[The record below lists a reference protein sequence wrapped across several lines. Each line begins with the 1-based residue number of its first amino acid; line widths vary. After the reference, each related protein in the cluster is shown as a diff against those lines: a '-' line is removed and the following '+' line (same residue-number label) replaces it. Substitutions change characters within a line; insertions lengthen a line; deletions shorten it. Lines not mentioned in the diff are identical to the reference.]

1 MAWKIWLL
9 AAGLALCWE
18 FARSISRRRR
28 VGLAIVALALFA
40 VQVALQGA
48 VWTLYPAYAVVL
60 LGAAVLLLRPQGT
73 LPGIAGKLAWVGALV
88 LVCFSGFLA
97 YALPVPVVPFP
108 KGPHAVGTVTWQFDD
123 ASRKD
128 PYAPTPDQPRKIMLQ
143 AWYPADIDVANAK
156 APAAWSKD
164 IKVFGPA
171 IAQKFH
177 LPTFLFDHLTGVKSN
192 SVENAPLKK
201 EGSPWPV
208 VVYSHGW
215 TGFRT
220 IALDE
225 VEALASQGYVVF
237 APDHIY
243 GALATVLKDGTPVL
257 NNPKA
262 MPPDTPRDAKRQAGI
277 ELLVDTYAG
286 DLRFVLDTVEKMQ
299 AGAVET
305 PFKGALDLAKLG
317 VFGHSTGGGAIYE
330 LAATD
335 PRVKCAFG
343 LDTWTEPIS
352 QDVRD
357 KPLTV
362 PFFSLRSAQWALNH
376 DEKARILAD
385 LLAKAKGPVYDQ
397 YLADSKH
404 GDFTLMPILS
414 PFAGTLGMTG
424 PINGERALEIGD
436 AYLVAFFEQ
445 YLRGKESPLLKPGS
459 GTYAEVKSLDG
470 GVGTTAAAK

>member
-1 MAWKIWLL
+1 MTMWKIWLF

-18 FARSISRRRR
+18 FARSRSRTRR
-28 VGLAIVALALFA
+28 VGLALVALALLA
-40 VQVALQGA
+40 AQVALDGA
-48 VWTLYPAYAVVL
+48 VWTLSPLYAVVA
-60 LGAAVLLLRPQGT
+60 LGAALLLLRKEGT
-73 LPGIAGKLAWVGALV
+73 LPGISGKLAWAGAV
-88 LVCFSGFLA
+88 ILVCLSGFLA
-97 YALPVPVVPFP
+97 YALPVPTLPYP
-108 KGPHAVGTVTWQFDD
+108 KGPYAVGTVTWEFDD
-123 ASRKD
+123 ATRKD

-143 AWYPADIDVANAK
+143 AWYPATLTGNEK
-156 APAAWSKD
+156 PAAWSKD
-164 IKVFGPA
+164 ITVFGPA
-171 IAQKFH
+171 IATHFH
-177 LPTFLFDHLTGVKSN
+177 LPTFLFDHLANFRSN

-201 EGSPWPV
+201 EAAPWPV
-208 VVYSHGW
+208 IVYSHGW

-262 MPPDTPRDAKRQAGI
+262 MPPDQPRDAKRQAGI

-299 AGAVET
+299 AGTVDT

-352 QDVRD
+352 QDVRGT
-357 KPLTV
+357 PLTV

-376 DEKARILAD
+376 DEKARILAE

-397 YLADSKH
+397 YLIDSKH
-404 GDFTLMPILS
+404 ADFTLMPLLS
-414 PFAGTLGMTG
+414 PFAGSLGMTG
-424 PINGERALEIGD
+424 PINGNRALEIGD

-445 YLRGKESPLLKPGS
+445 YLRGKDSPLLKPGS
-459 GTYAEVKSLDG
+459 GTYAEVKPVEAS
-470 GVGTTAAAK
+470 VGTTAAAK